1 MSTQYDRSTP
11 HKIKLVILDRYIAR
25 HVIAFILLVSLAL
38 LGLEIFFSL
47 INEVKIVGRGN
58 YTLGTALSF
67 LALTAPT
74 RLYTMFPWAALLGTL
89 ISMGALANN
98 RELVVMRTAT
108 VSVLRITWAAIKAA
122 ILLTLVMVIL
132 GEVFAPIGERLAQ
145 NKKTIALSGGQSI
158 QTAHGIWVRQ
168 GQDFIH
174 IQNVNAKGELFNV
187 TRYQFDRDRRL
198 KEVTVAESA
207 VKQTDDGWQLNNI
220 TGTRFLGNRTEIIKE
235 KTQLISELLEPE
247 ILETAAVKHPERL
260 SLPALWRTI
269 QNRSKNELNAQA
281 YQLAFWNKVF
291 QPVLIVLMVFL
302 AMPFVFGPLRS
313 ASHGLRILVGIFVA
327 YLFHTLNGL
336 FAPLAMVYQVPPL
349 IAVLLPLMIFG
360 GIGYGLLKRIK

>member
-1 MSTQYDRSTP
+1 M
-11 HKIKLVILDRYIAR
+11 KLAILDRYIAR
-25 HVIAFILLVSLAL
+25 HVITFILLVSLAL
-38 LGLEIFFSL
+38 LGLDIFFSL
-47 INEVKIVGRGN
+47 INELKAVGRGS
-58 YTLGTALSF
+58 YTLGTAF
-67 LALTAPT
+67 GFIALTAPT

-108 VSVLRITWAAIKAA
+108 ISVVRITGSVVKAA
-122 ILLTLVMVIL
+122 VLLTIVIVIL
-132 GEVFAPIGERLAQ
+132 GEVFAPFGERIAQ
-145 NKKTIALSGGQSI
+145 NKRTLALSGGQSI
-158 QTAHGIWVRQ
+158 QTPQGMWVRQ

-174 IQNVNAKGELFNV
+174 IRNVYGNGELTHV
-187 TRYQFDRDRRL
+187 TRYQFDHDRRL

-207 VKQTDDGWQLNNI
+207 IQQPEGAWQLNNI
-220 TGTRFLGNRTEIIKE
+220 KGTRFLGNRTEIIQE
-235 KTQLISELLEPE
+235 KSKIIPELLDTE

-281 YQLAFWNKVF
+281 YELAFWNKVF
-291 QPVLIVLMVFL
+291 QPILIVLMVFL

-327 YLFHTLNGL
+327 YLFHTINGL
-336 FAPLAMVYQVPPL
+336 FAPLAMVYQAPPL

-360 GIGYGLLKRIK
+360 GIGFYLLKRVK